1 MISLKYIVKAGKLY
15 LDGAVLIQCKN
26 RMISPGKIIC
36 DKEGRELLYTEI
48 FQKDKNSTEKVNTW
62 QKDNNAADAD
72 DLLQKDAGVG
82 LADEVLEKAG
92 CIAEYRDIS
101 GRRYLIRGMDGS
113 VYASAAP
120 FYAAEEKLSENG
132 FPVCRMPRVDHAVLD
147 IRGKA
152 FVLIRRK
159 WGEYVLQDEKDQ
171 VLMQIRY
178 TGVIGQQYEIETFA
192 AWEPEMIAGIVQL
205 GRYMERESE
214 FLNI

>member
-1 MISLKYIVKAGKLY
+1 MKYIMKAGKLY
-15 LDGAVLIQCKN
+15 LDGAVLIQCRN

-48 FQKDKNSTEKVNTW
+48 FQKDKNQAATVNTW
-62 QKDNNAADAD
+62 QKDDNN
-72 DLLQKDAGVG
+72 
-82 LADEVLEKAG
+82 
-92 CIAEYRDIS
+92 AEYRDIS
-101 GRRYLIRGMDGS
+101 GRRYLIREMDGS
-113 VYASAAP
+113 VCASAAP

-159 WGEYVLQDEKDQ
+159 WGEYVLQDEKGQ